1 MKYLLL
7 LLIFL
12 PGVSFSQYNQFHGAP
27 TEFPEVKTMWE
38 VQPRPQPI
46 SYWKHYGSR
55 QQFTAGLVFTGMTG
69 LAFYFDTLADGPYKP
84 LGYFYGSVA
93 VGKFIHA
100 GILRKREKSY
110 NEWGKYH

>member
-1 MKYLLL
+1 MRKLLFL
-7 LLIFL
+7 LTFI
-12 PGVSFSQYNQFHGAP
+12 PTISFSQYNYTKPDISGIDPNTQ
-27 TEFPEVKTMWE
+27 WE
-38 VQPRPQPI
+38 ITTKSPPVG
-46 SYWKHYGSR
+46 YWKHYESR
-55 QQFTAGLVFTGMTG
+55 RQFNTGLAFVGMTG

-110 NEWGKYH
+110 DEWGKYH

>member
-7 LLIFL
+7 LLFSIPFI
-12 PGVSFSQYNQFHGAP
+12 GFSQYNYEKPDLTQIDI
-27 TEFPEVKTMWE
+27 TNYQDFPIKKTPVGYWE
-38 VQPRPQPI
+38 
-46 SYWKHYGSR
+46 HYESR
-55 QQFTAGLVFTGMTG
+55 QQFNTGLIFVGMTG

-110 NEWGKYH
+110 DQWGRYSR